1 MKRLTT
7 LLFAALAAILL
18 ALTPAV
24 GGEVKFMEIDELK
37 QMIGSDDVVV
47 LDVRAGR
54 DWSTSE
60 FKIQGAMRADGAD
73 FDSWANTYPKEKK
86 LVLYCA

>member
-1 MKRLTT
+1 MKHITV
-7 LLFAALAAILL
+7 LLFAAIAATLL
-18 ALTPAV
+18 ALTPAI
-24 GGEVKFMEIDELK
+24 GADVKFMEIDELK
-37 QMIGSDDVVV
+37 QKLGSDDLVV

-60 FKIQGAMRADGAD
+60 FKIQGAIRADGAD
-73 FDSWANTYPKEKK
+73 FDNWANTYPKEKK

>member
-1 MKRLTT
+1 MKRLTV
-7 LLFAALAAILL
+7 LLFAAIAATLLTLAPVL
-18 ALTPAV
+18 AT
-24 GGEVKFMEIDELK
+24 EVKYMQIDELK
-37 QMIGSDDVVV
+37 QMLGSDEIVV

-60 FKIQGAMRADGAD
+60 FKIQGAIRADGSD
-73 FDSWANTYPKEKK
+73 FDSWANTYPKDKK

>member
-1 MKRLTT
+1 MKRFTIVL
-7 LLFAALAAILL
+7 LAAIAATLL

-24 GGEVKFMEIDELK
+24 GGGVKYMEIDELK
-37 QMIGSDDVVV
+37 QHLGSDDIVI

-60 FKIQGAMRADGAD
+60 FKIQGAMRADAEE
-73 FDSWANTYPKEKK
+73 FDSWATTYPKDKK